1 MPFFRRK
8 KTKKMEVSEATVRLI
23 NAAWIEA
30 VENALAAHGNTALA
44 KEVMKAAGQKCARQI
59 LDDCREIL
67 GKKPETVDELLDATN
82 QRRLQIHHLDSL
94 WERQGNRAHLKID
107 GCNCTLVK
115 AGLAKPNP
123 VHCLCSMGLM
133 ESLFVVVC
141 QGPVSVEVVKAV
153 GFGDDECEFYIDF
166 VE

>member
-1 MPFFRRK
+1 
-8 KTKKMEVSEATVRLI
+8 MEVSEATVRLI
-23 NAAWIEA
+23 NAVWIEA

-44 KEVMKAAGQKCARQI
+44 REVMKAAGQKCARQI

-82 QRRLQIHHLDSL
+82 QRRLQIHHLASL
-94 WERQGNRAHLKID
+94 WERQGNAAHLEID
-107 GCNCTLVK
+107 ECNCTLVK

-123 VHCLCSMGLM
+123 VHCLCSVGLM
-133 ESLFVVVC
+133 EGIFSAVC
-141 QGPVSVEVVKAV
+141 RGLVSVEVVKAI
-153 GFGDDECEFYIDF
+153 GFGDDRCEFYVHF